1 MARSK
6 VYDLQPELREEINRL
21 LRERV
26 SLDDIVAHLKT
37 LAAPET
43 ELPSR
48 SGIGRYAKQFE
59 QISARVRRS
68 QDITDRLV
76 AEVGPQI
83 ADGKGLQVLSQAV
96 QSLAFDMLAGMEE
109 GATLDPENLLFFARS
124 IGAVSSALKTDADRS
139 LAIRREALKA
149 AAAVVKDSVGSA
161 EAGLSAE
168 TADFVMKKIL
178 GVAG

>member
-6 VYDLQPELREEINRL
+6 VYDLPPTIREEINRL
-21 LRERV
+21 LRDRV

-37 LAAPET
+37 LASPET

-59 QISARVRRS
+59 AISARVRRS

-83 ADGKGLQVLSQAV
+83 ADGKGLQVLAQGF
-96 QSLAFDMLAGMEE
+96 QSLAFDLLAGMEE
-109 GATLDPENLLFFARS
+109 GATLDPENLMFFAKS
-124 IGAVSSALKTDADRS
+124 IGEISRALKTDADRS
-139 LAIRREALKA
+139 LAIRKA
-149 AAAVVKDSVGSA
+149 AAADAAKAVDKVAKREG
-161 EAGLSAE
+161 GLSRDTIDKIKSE
-168 TADFVMKKIL
+168 IL
-178 GVAG
+178 GIAQ